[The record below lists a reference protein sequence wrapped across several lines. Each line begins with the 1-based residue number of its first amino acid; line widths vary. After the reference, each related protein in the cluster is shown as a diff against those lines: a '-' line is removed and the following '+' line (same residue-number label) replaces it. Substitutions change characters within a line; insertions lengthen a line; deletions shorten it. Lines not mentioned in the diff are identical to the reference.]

1 MKYSLWMGIDE
12 QCLGQFVA
20 NLAIFYNR
28 SHGTHLTV
36 DDFTSYSFWEV
47 WGGTREAVEF
57 DVTLY
62 AQCAKIID
70 AFFEDPLFTDGV
82 GVVVAC
88 YARYLLSKVRSR
100 L

>member
-1 MKYSLWMGIDE
+1 MKYYLQVCNDE

-47 WGGTREAVEF
+47 WGGTREAVLF
-57 DVTLY
+57 DVSSY
-62 AQCAKIID
+62 MQCAKIID
-70 AFFEDPLFTDGV
+70 AFFKDPLFVDGV
-82 GVVVAC
+82 GDVDV
-88 YARYLLSKVRSR
+88 S
-100 L
+100 